1 MNWQILGKYLVT
13 AGTIIIFIGVL
24 LLLADRFFIGKLPGD
39 FTMERGVIKFTV
51 PFATITLV
59 GIGITLIVNFF
70 SK

>member
-1 MNWQILGKYLVT
+1 MNWQILGKYMVT

-24 LLLADRFFIGKLPGD
+24 MLLADRFFLARLPGD
-39 FTMERGVIKFTV
+39 IAFQKDALKFTI